1 MNDFSTDNKVA
12 ILLKLL
18 EVQTEELRRKDE
30 VEQLLFQWTTGLL
43 LAVFGGVLALSGK
56 ATALPSLSAT
66 SIKILA
72 SVIVAIPA
80 LLSVI
85 WIFRRSRISAE
96 NTRAIEHIQ
105 ELLHLFQDGF
115 YGAHSPYPHHW
126 QGQFTKGRLKRKTPK
141 YYASVIFLM
150 SACVIAAIWLVL

>member
-1 MNDFSTDNKVA
+1 MSDFSMDNKVS

-56 ATALPSLSAT
+56 AVALPSLSAM
-66 SIKILA
+66 SVRILA
-72 SVIVAIPA
+72 SIIVVIPA
-80 LLSVI
+80 LISLV
-85 WIFRRSRISAE
+85 WIFRRSRISTE
-96 NTRAIEHIQ
+96 NTKAIENIQ
-105 ELLHLFQDGF
+105 ELLHLFEDGY
-115 YGAHSPYPHHW
+115 YGPHSPYPHHW

-141 YYASVIFLM
+141 YYASVILLM
-150 SACVIAAIWLVL
+150 SACVVAAIWLVL